1 MSDLVITVRVT
12 GTIRGGTVPTNTAII
27 ASDDSVS
34 DVDPFTADNIS
45 IPAVTM
51 PRTRVSLPLILKRA
65 DG

>member
-12 GTIRGGTVPTNTAII
+12 DTIRGGAVLTNTAII

-45 IPAVTM
+45 I
-51 PRTRVSLPLILKRA
+51 LP
-65 DG
+65 